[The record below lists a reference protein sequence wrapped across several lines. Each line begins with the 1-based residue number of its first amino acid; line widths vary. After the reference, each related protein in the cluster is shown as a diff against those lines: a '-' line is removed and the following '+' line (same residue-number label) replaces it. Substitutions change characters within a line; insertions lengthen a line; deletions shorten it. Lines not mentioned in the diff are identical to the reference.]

1 MPTIKQQLY
10 EEIIN
15 HLINLKTDKPKDQ
28 YFINN
33 FLKTLRS
40 LSYDVYNNNIILE
53 FLNKIE
59 VTKQYRQSV
68 MKSEI
73 KHFFGSVIQKILI
86 LKVITMTA
94 VYDKIPAL
102 L

>member
-1 MPTIKQQLY
+1 MY

-15 HLINLKTDKPKDQ
+15 QLINLKTDKPKDQ

-33 FLKTLRS
+33 LLKTLRS
-40 LSYDVYNNNIILE
+40 LSYDVYNNNNILE

-68 MKSEI
+68 INSEI
-73 KHFFGSVIQKILI
+73 IDFFGSVIQEILI

-94 VYDKIPAL
+94 VYDNIPDL